1 MRPSY
6 FIYQHKYWQT
16 YKIMGRFDTDELSES
31 GTRNGS
37 VTPVW
42 CGGLLVRARFCRANM
57 MTVADARQFAASRRA
72 RWSGIVAPLWHIW
85 LPAAPL
91 RQLASSYDH
100 ACKSSPALHLMHAWW
115 IPDRVLGKWAFFMIF
130 RLEAVPE
137 QYVRRYF
144 LQVKKHT
151 FKRIPGSRTRLP
163 TQVAVHQRVLDSSC
177 RFLSTNWINIFLKRM
192 VLFIH
197 LK

>member
-1 MRPSY
+1 MWHSY
-6 FIYQHKYWQT
+6 FIYQHKYQQT
-16 YKIMGRFDTDELSES
+16 YTIMGCFDTGTLSES
-31 GTRNGS
+31 GIRNGS

-42 CGGLLVRARFCRANM
+42 VGALLVYKRFCRANM
-57 MTVADARQFAASRRA
+57 LTVADARRFVASRGA
-72 RWSGIVAPLWHIW
+72 RRCGIAAPLWHIW

-130 RLEAVPE
+130 RLETIPK

-151 FKRIPGSRTRLP
+151 FKRIPGSHTRLP
-163 TQVAVHQRVLDSSC
+163 TQAASREGS
-177 RFLSTNWINIFLKRM
+177 RRM
-192 VLFIH
+192 
-197 LK
+197 